1 MSKSVG
7 VAIPIAGFLALP
19 GLGLLAPGLAAVLD
33 LALPFFGLIAL
44 GFICGRLTAIPE
56 EGLAWMNFFIVY
68 AALPA
73 LFFVLISRTPIDE
86 LARWS
91 FIAATL
97 GCTMAMYALAT
108 VLGRFFSGES
118 AREGAIQALVG
129 AYSNIGYMGPGL
141 TLAALGPQSIV
152 PTALIFVFDNMFF
165 FAVTPFVMTLASAS
179 RASLGDTAWLVVRRI
194 ATHPFNIA
202 AAVAVAA
209 AWAQWQ
215 PPAPVGKILT
225 YLSGAAAP
233 CALFAM
239 GVTVALRPMKR
250 VATELPALLLVKLVV
265 HPLAVW
271 LLLTAIGGF
280 GRVWTLTAVLMAALP
295 PALNVFVIGSQ
306 YGVYVERASS
316 AILIGTIVSV
326 VTVTALL
333 YAISGGM
340 APTGAFGVK

>member
-1 MSKSVG
+1 MSKPVL
-7 VAIPIAGFLALP
+7 VAIPIGAFLALL
-19 GLGLLAPGLAAVLD
+19 GLGLAAPAVASVLD
-33 LALPFFGLIAL
+33 LALPFFGLIVL
-44 GFICGRLTAIPE
+44 GFICGQLKAIPE

-73 LFFVLISRTPIDE
+73 LFFTLISKTPIAE
-86 LARWS
+86 LSRWS

-97 GCTMAMYALAT
+97 GCTIAMYALAT
-108 VLGRFFSGES
+108 IVGRLVSGES

-129 AYSNIGYMGPGL
+129 AYSNVGYMGPGL

-202 AAVAVAA
+202 TAIAVAA

-233 CALFAM
+233 CALFTM

-250 VATELPALLLVKLVV
+250 VAVELPALLLVKLVV

-280 GRVWTLTAVLMAALP
+280 GRVWTFTAVLMAALP
-295 PALNVFVIGSQ
+295 PALNVFVMASQ
-306 YGVYVERASS
+306 YGVYIERASS
-316 AILIGTIVSV
+316 AILVGTIVSV
-326 VTVTALL
+326 ATVTALL
-333 YAISGGM
+333 YAISTGM
-340 APTGAFGVK
+340 LPSEAFWR